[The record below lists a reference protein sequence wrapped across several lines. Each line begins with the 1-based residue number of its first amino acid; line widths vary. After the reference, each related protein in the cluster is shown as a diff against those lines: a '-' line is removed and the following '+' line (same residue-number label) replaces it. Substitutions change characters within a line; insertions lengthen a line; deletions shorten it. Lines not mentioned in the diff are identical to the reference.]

1 MGHHADNRADP
12 FADRSWH
19 LERENRM
26 NPKLYIL
33 FGTGTDAVGLVQKI
47 TTPIA
52 RIKGNIIDLRQDV
65 LHGLFTIFLVLDLSE
80 VTQSLEDV
88 EQLVAEIAE
97 ETGLDLALDKY
108 TPVPRSAEKKNLLM
122 IMVGRDKPGIIAT
135 VSEILSTYRI
145 NVEFSQM
152 IARENIFLMELM
164 ADIGPS
170 VLPLQNLESVLHER
184 MGALG
189 INTLFQSQDV
199 FNKKKRI
206 LLFEFKTSFMDAG
219 TRSEILQQTG
229 ISDTEFEAVYPHTDT
244 EAALG
249 ASVARLDGLPVEVF
263 EKLVAAVQI
272 TAGTLELIQTLKTMG
287 YQVALVSNALTPFT
301 DTIGQRLGIDACFGL
316 PAPVNYDAMAF
327 VGEFSGEEQDALDR
341 ERIIAQLMEQEGVP
355 RDDITV
361 ITDLTSGEPTPPGIR
376 ILFDMKLFL
385 DYFNQHILSRGT
397 LLGVLGGFGAPLER

>member
-1 MGHHADNRADP
+1 
-12 FADRSWH
+12 
-19 LERENRM
+19 M
-26 NPKLYIL
+26 NQKLYIL

-52 RIKGNIIDLRQDV
+52 GIKGNIIDLRQDV
-65 LHGLFTIFLVLDLSE
+65 LHGLFTIFLVVDLAE
-80 VTQSLEDV
+80 TTESLEAV

-108 TPVPRSAEKKNLLM
+108 TPVARSAEKKNLLM
-122 IMVGRDKPGIIAT
+122 IMVGRDRTGIIST

-152 IARENIFLMELM
+152 IARESVFLMELM
-164 ADIGPS
+164 VDISRS
-170 VLPLQNLESVLHER
+170 VLPLQNLEAVLHER

-219 TRSEILQQTG
+219 TRNEILQQTG
-229 ISDTEFEAVYPHTDT
+229 VSPEEFEATYPPADT
-244 EAALG
+244 EAAL
-249 ASVARLDGLPVEVF
+249 AAAVAGLDGLPVEVF
-263 EKLVAAVQI
+263 EKLVDAVQI

-287 YQVALVSNALTPFT
+287 YQVALVSNALALFT
-301 DTIGQRLGIDACFGL
+301 DAIGQRLGIDACFGL
-316 PAPVNYDAMAF
+316 PAAVNDDAMTF
-327 VGEFSGEEQDALDR
+327 LGEFSGEERDALDR
-341 ERIIAQLMEQEGVP
+341 ERVVVRLMEQEGVP
-355 RDDITV
+355 REDITV
-361 ITDLTSGEPTPPGIR
+361 ITDLGSGETTPPGIH

-385 DYFNQHILSRGT
+385 DFFNQHVLSRRT
-397 LLGVLGGFGAPLER
+397 LLGVLGSFGAPVER

>member
-1 MGHHADNRADP
+1 
-12 FADRSWH
+12 
-19 LERENRM
+19 M
-26 NPKLYIL
+26 NQKLYIL

-52 RIKGNIIDLRQDV
+52 GINGNIIDLRQDV
-65 LHGLFTIFLVLDLSE
+65 LHGLFTIFLVVDLAE
-80 VTQSLEDV
+80 ATQSLEAV

-122 IMVGRDKPGIIAT
+122 ILVGRDRPGIIAT

-164 ADIGPS
+164 VDIGRS
-170 VLPLQNLESVLHER
+170 VLPLQNLESVLRER
-184 MGALG
+184 MGDLG

-206 LLFEFKTSFMDAG
+206 LLFEFETSFMDAE
-219 TRSEILQQTG
+219 TRSEILRQTG
-229 ISDTEFEAVYPHTDT
+229 ISQAEFAAAYPPADT
-244 EAALG
+244 EAAS
-249 ASVARLDGLPVEVF
+249 AAAVAGLDGLPVEAF
-263 EKLVAAVQI
+263 EKLVKAVQI
-272 TAGTLELIQTLKTMG
+272 TSGTMELIQTLKTMG
-287 YQVALVSNALTPFT
+287 YQVALVSNALTLFT
-301 DTIGQRLGIDACFGL
+301 DAIGQRSGIDACFGL
-316 PAPVNYDAMAF
+316 PAPVNDDAMTF
-327 VGEFSGEEQDALDR
+327 IGEFSGDERDALDR
-341 ERIIAQLMEQEGVP
+341 ERIVARLMEQEGVA
-355 RDDITV
+355 REDITV
-361 ITDLTSGEPTPPGIR
+361 ITDLAPGETTPPGIH

-385 DYFNQHILSRGT
+385 DFFNQHILSRGT

>member
-1 MGHHADNRADP
+1 
-12 FADRSWH
+12 
-19 LERENRM
+19 M
-26 NPKLYIL
+26 NQKLYIL

-52 RIKGNIIDLRQDV
+52 GIKGNIIDLRQDV
-65 LHGLFTIFLVLDLSE
+65 LHGLFTIFLVVDLAE
-80 VTQSLEDV
+80 TTESLEAV

-108 TPVPRSAEKKNLLM
+108 TPVARSAEKKNLLM
-122 IMVGRDKPGIIAT
+122 IMVGRDRTGIIST

-152 IARENIFLMELM
+152 IARESVFLMELM
-164 ADIGPS
+164 VDISRS
-170 VLPLQNLESVLHER
+170 VLPLQNLEAVLHER

-219 TRSEILQQTG
+219 TRNEILQQTG
-229 ISDTEFEAVYPHTDT
+229 VSPEEFEATYPPADT
-244 EAALG
+244 EAAL
-249 ASVARLDGLPVEVF
+249 AAAVAGLDGLPVEVF
-263 EKLVAAVQI
+263 EKLVDAVQI

-287 YQVALVSNALTPFT
+287 YQVALVSNTLALFT
-301 DTIGQRLGIDACFGL
+301 DAIGQRLGIDACFGL
-316 PAPVNYDAMAF
+316 PAAVNDDAMTF
-327 VGEFSGEEQDALDR
+327 LGEFSGEERDALDR
-341 ERIIAQLMEQEGVP
+341 ERVVVRLMEQEGVP
-355 RDDITV
+355 REDITV
-361 ITDLTSGEPTPPGIR
+361 ITDLGSGETTPPGIH

-385 DYFNQHILSRGT
+385 DFFNQHVLSRRT
-397 LLGVLGGFGAPLER
+397 LLGVLGSFGAPVER

>member
-1 MGHHADNRADP
+1 
-12 FADRSWH
+12 
-19 LERENRM
+19 M
-26 NPKLYIL
+26 NQKLYIL

-52 RIKGNIIDLRQDV
+52 GIKGNIIDLRQDV
-65 LHGLFTIFLVLDLSE
+65 LHGLFTIFLVVDLAE
-80 VTQSLEDV
+80 TTESLEAV

-108 TPVPRSAEKKNLLM
+108 TPVARSAEKKNLLM
-122 IMVGRDKPGIIAT
+122 IMVGRDRAGIIAT

-152 IARENIFLMELM
+152 IARESVFLMELM
-164 ADIGPS
+164 VDISRS
-170 VLPLQNLESVLHER
+170 VLPLQNLEAVLHER

-219 TRSEILQQTG
+219 TRNEILQQTG
-229 ISDTEFEAVYPHTDT
+229 VSPEEFEATYPPADT
-244 EAALG
+244 EAAL
-249 ASVARLDGLPVEVF
+249 AAAVAGLDGLPVEVF
-263 EKLVAAVQI
+263 EKLVDAVQI

-287 YQVALVSNALTPFT
+287 YQVALVSNALALFT
-301 DTIGQRLGIDACFGL
+301 DAIGQRLGIDACYGL
-316 PAPVNYDAMAF
+316 PAAVNDDAMTF
-327 VGEFSGEEQDALDR
+327 LGEFSGEERDALDR
-341 ERIIAQLMEQEGVP
+341 ERVVVRLMEQEGVP
-355 RDDITV
+355 REDITV
-361 ITDLTSGEPTPPGIR
+361 ITDLGSGETTPPGIH

-385 DYFNQHILSRGT
+385 DFFNQHVLSRRT
-397 LLGVLGGFGAPLER
+397 LLGVLGSFGAPVER